1 MKEIHKIAEE
11 MVQNNKGILA
21 ADEST
26 PSMNKRLR
34 ALNLPEEEEVRRKY
48 RELLINTEGM
58 EEYVS
63 GIILYDET
71 IRQQTNEEELFVDI
85 LKSKGVLPGIKVDQ
99 GLIDDKDS
107 RGEKLTNGLGGL
119 STRLD
124 EYKEMGAVFTKW
136 RAVISIGAGL
146 PTMENIE
153 RTGNIFAEYTNVV
166 QEREMVPII
175 EPEVLKEGNHTIE
188 EAEVVTTQV
197 LEILFSKLEKVN
209 IDFKGA
215 ILKTS
220 MIISGN
226 DSGEEISPE
235 EVAERTIKVL
245 ERTVP
250 EELTGVVFLSGGQK
264 PIEATK
270 NLNEIAKLGKKP
282 WGITFSYS
290 RAIQEPVLAHWMN
303 EDKNVEEAQ
312 RIYIHRLKMNSLASV
327 GNYSEEAEHEI

>member
-1 MKEIHKIAEE
+1 
-11 MVQNNKGILA
+11 
-21 ADEST
+21 
-26 PSMNKRLR
+26 
-34 ALNLPEEEEVRRKY
+34 
-48 RELLINTEGM
+48 
-58 EEYVS
+58 
-63 GIILYDET
+63 
-71 IRQQTNEEELFVDI
+71 
-85 LKSKGVLPGIKVDQ
+85 
-99 GLIDDKDS
+99 
-107 RGEKLTNGLGGL
+107 
-119 STRLD
+119 
-124 EYKEMGAVFTKW
+124 
-136 RAVISIGAGL
+136 
-146 PTMENIE
+146 MENIE